1 MWRAFVAFDCGFGVW
16 AKCGLLVFFSKMPQP
31 LVGPSLGCCLSVE
44 GNRVVERYQKYSVM
58 NYLMPS
64 SELSEQRLISENR
77 RAGNV
82 PVSVYLSQGRC

>member
-1 MWRAFVAFDCGFGVW
+1 MKLWIWGMGKMRVGDI
-16 AKCGLLVFFSKMPQP
+16 FSNMLQP
-31 LVGPSLGCCLSVE
+31 LVGSSLGCCLSVE
-44 GNRVVERYQKYSVM
+44 RNRDVERYQKYSVM
-58 NYLMPS
+58 NYLIQS